1 MQQTLSILKPD
12 AVRRSLTGK
21 INQMFEDRGLKIVAQ
36 KMLTLTYE
44 QASRFYHA
52 HRERPFF
59 HNLCTIMS
67 SGSIVAQ
74 VLEGDDAIQA
84 NRKIMGDTNPN
95 NADSG
100 TIRKEFA
107 LSIDEN
113 TVHGSDSL
121 NAACREIA
129 FFFPQIEITQQKN
142 N

>member
-44 QASRFYHA
+44 QASLFYHA

-59 HNLCTIMS
+59 HDLCTMMS
-67 SGSIVAQ
+67 SGPIVAQ

-84 NRKIMGDTNPN
+84 NRKIMGDTNPD

-121 NAACREIA
+121 DAACQEIS